1 MEVAMASGQ
10 PISEV
15 RALSAS
21 DIRVLIDVVNRRN
34 GGG

>member
-15 RALSAS
+15 RALPQA
-21 DIRVLIDVVNRRN
+21 DLDVLVEVIKRRSN
-34 GGG
+34 G

>member
-1 MEVAMASGQ
+1 MASGQ

-21 DIRVLIDVVNRRN
+21 DLRMLLDTINRRN
-34 GGG
+34 DGR